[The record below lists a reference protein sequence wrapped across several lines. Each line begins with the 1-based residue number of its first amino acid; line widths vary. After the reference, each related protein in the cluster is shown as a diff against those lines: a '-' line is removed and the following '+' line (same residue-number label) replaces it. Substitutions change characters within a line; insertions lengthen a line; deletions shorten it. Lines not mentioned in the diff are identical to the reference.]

1 MDTARDGSY
10 APLSRP
16 LFIYVKNES
25 LAGKPQV
32 HGFVEYFLTN
42 SIQLAEDAL
51 FIPVP
56 DDQVETN
63 LSTLEAAGGS

>member
-1 MDTARDGSY
+1 M
-10 APLSRP
+10 
-16 LFIYVKNES
+16 KNES
-25 LAGKPQV
+25 LAQPQV

-63 LSTLEAAGGS
+63 LSTLEAAGGT

>member
-16 LFIYVKNES
+16 LFIYVKNDS
-25 LAGKPQV
+25 LTQPQV